1 MTPLEG
7 EGVEASS
14 GVWSRKS
21 GRKRVA
27 ALIIS
32 LGLTFWVGGC
42 TYEEPD
48 GERPLPGSAFPV
60 PSTSESELSDAAR
73 EGWGPDALFYTDA
86 GNLYVGENRWPP
98 ARVAS
103 FTTTSTGVVYVD
115 AETSR
120 LLWADWEH
128 GSRELAWMEP
138 KETRAG
144 RQWGEFRDIRDIVGN
159 PSHDLVSWVQR
170 GAYSGDIVVVRPS
183 TGEVLAQAP
192 IPSLPAEKS
201 VVYGSIDDAAVYY
214 ASSPGG
220 GATGD
225 VWVWRWAAGE
235 VPQLSDRPVADVSGD
250 IWAVEREDR
259 IDFENADG
267 TVLSSVHSSYGDRTA
282 FGSALSPGGRFWY
295 APAYDLIVET
305 ATGAAVKIERGFK
318 QRYGWAGP
326 EELSLIGPGI
336 SVCSAIT
343 GTCEEPFKS
352 MNATSYT
359 HHFGLPLN

>member
-1 MTPLEG
+1 
-7 EGVEASS
+7 VSS
-14 GVWSRKS
+14 GVWSRRP
-21 GRKRVA
+21 GRQRVA
-27 ALIIS
+27 ALFVS
-32 LGLTFWVGGC
+32 LGLAFWVGGC

-60 PSTSESELSDAAR
+60 PSTSESELSVDAR

-103 FTTTSTGVVYVD
+103 FTMTSSGVVYVD

-120 LLWADWEH
+120 LVWSDWEH
-128 GSRELAWMEP
+128 GIRELAWMEP

-159 PSHDLVSWVQR
+159 SSHDLVSWVHR

-183 TGEVLAQAP
+183 TGEVLAHAP

-214 ASSPGG
+214 AISPGG

-225 VWVWRWAAGE
+225 VWVWRWASGE
-235 VPQLSDRPVADVSGD
+235 VPQRSDRPVADVSGD

-282 FGSALSPGGRFWY
+282 FGSGLSPGGRFWY

-305 ATGAAVKIERGFK
+305 ATGAAVKIGRGFQ

-326 EELSLIGPGI
+326 EELTLIGPGI

-343 GTCEEPFKS
+343 GKCEEPFKS
-352 MNATSYT
+352 MNSTSYT

>member
-1 MTPLEG
+1 
-7 EGVEASS
+7 VEVSS
-14 GVWSRKS
+14 GVCRKS
-21 GRKRVA
+21 GRQRVA
-27 ALIIS
+27 ALIVS
-32 LGLTFWVGGC
+32 LGVAFWVGGC

-48 GERPLPGSAFPV
+48 GERPLPGPAFAV
-60 PSTSESELSDAAR
+60 PSTSESELSVAAR

-86 GNLYVGENRWPP
+86 GNLYVGVNRWSP

-120 LLWADWEH
+120 LVWADWEH
-128 GSRELAWMEP
+128 SSRELGWLEP
-138 KETRAG
+138 KETRAV

-170 GAYSGDIVVVRPS
+170 YEYNAEIVVARPS
-183 TGEVLAQAP
+183 TGELLAQAA
-192 IPSLPAEKS
+192 IESLPAEKS
-201 VVYGSIDDAAVYY
+201 VVFGSIDDAAVYY
-214 ASSPGG
+214 ATSPGG

-235 VPQLSDRPVADVSGD
+235 APQLSDRPVADVSGD

-267 TVLSSVHSSYGDRTA
+267 TVLSSVHSSYGGRTT
-282 FGSALSPGGRFWY
+282 FGSGLSPGGRFWY
-295 APAYDLIVET
+295 APANDLIVET
-305 ATGAAVKIERGFK
+305 GTGAAVKIGRGFQ

-326 EELSLIGPGI
+326 EELILIGPGI
-336 SVCSAIT
+336 SVCSAVS
-343 GTCEEPFKS
+343 GKCEGPFKS
-352 MNATSYT
+352 MNTTGYT
-359 HHFGLPLN
+359 YHFGLPLN